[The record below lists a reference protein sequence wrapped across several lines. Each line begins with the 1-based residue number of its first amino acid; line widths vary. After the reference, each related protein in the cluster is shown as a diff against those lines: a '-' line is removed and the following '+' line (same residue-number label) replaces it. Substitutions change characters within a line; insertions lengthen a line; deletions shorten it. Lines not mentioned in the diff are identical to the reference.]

1 MLVAHLLREQPPQA
15 PGFSA
20 RFPGMAGVASSLLQ
34 QLGDSGRSPEEM
46 IPSADAV
53 GLGGRRVGRS
63 GIRPRAAA
71 HRLSL
76 LCGTGWDCP
85 TGPTPSARRCWPLK
99 RWARPLALYGFTSF
113 TFAQQ
118 RLVEALARVTE
129 VLLIL
134 DYEGSRG
141 RELTT
146 QDEFEYWRGL
156 AGPRVEEFPAKSDYM
171 SEPVAYLER
180 HFLDDAQPKEPPPPA
195 WEGGEKGGVRFLLAS
210 GQRNEAELAAQEV
223 AGLLAE
229 GLSPGR
235 YRYRRAQYEDVG
247 QALGRCVRLVRHPL

>member
-1 MLVAHLLREQPPQA
+1 M
-15 PGFSA
+15 
-20 RFPGMAGVASSLLQ
+20 ASSLLQ
-34 QLGDSGRSPEEM
+34 QLGDSGRSPEE
-46 IPSADAV
+46 ISRLLTRWASADAGSA
-53 GLGGRRVGRS
+53 GLASDLERLLTAYAALRDRLGLSDRS
-63 GIRPRAAA
+63 DAVREALLAAE
-71 HRLSL
+71 
-76 LCGTGWDCP
+76 G
-85 TGPTPSARRCWPLK
+85 
-99 RWARPLALYGFTSF
+99 WARPLALYGFTSF

-134 DYEGSRG
+134 DWGDSRG

-146 QDEFEYWRGL
+146 QEEFEYWRGL
-156 AGPRVEEFPAKSDYM
+156 AGPRVQEFPAKSDYM

-180 HFLDDAQPKEPPPPA
+180 HFLDDGLPEEPPPLA

-229 GLSPGR
+229 GLSPGDIGIVVR
-235 YRYRRAQYEDVG
+235 STRTWARLLEDVFLSCG
-247 QALGRCVRLVRHPL
+247 IPCEVDQKIAAG